1 MCSDK
6 IVILI
11 NIHLVHNLHKNPVK
25 YVHETSAKTHAEKVQ
40 IERNKPVETFQ
51 PTKEEN
57 NLFKQNFI
65 LGIFR
70 LDQQKMCYIYF
81 LFAELLESLC

>member
-1 MCSDK
+1 M
-6 IVILI
+6 
-11 NIHLVHNLHKNPVK
+11 K
-25 YVHETSAKTHAEKVQ
+25 YVHETNVQNPEKVQ

-51 PTKEEN
+51 PTKED

>member
-1 MCSDK
+1 M
-6 IVILI
+6 
-11 NIHLVHNLHKNPVK
+11 K
-25 YVHETSAKTHAEKVQ
+25 YVHETSVQNPEKVQ
-40 IERNKPVETFQ
+40 KERNKPVETFQ
-51 PTKEEN
+51 PTKED

-81 LFAELLESLC
+81 LFAELLESLPVLRVNNIQVST

>member
-1 MCSDK
+1 M
-6 IVILI
+6 
-11 NIHLVHNLHKNPVK
+11 K
-25 YVHETSAKTHAEKVQ
+25 YVHETSVQNTEKVQ
-40 IERNKPVETFQ
+40 KERNKPVETFQ
-51 PTKEEN
+51 PTKED

-81 LFAELLESLC
+81 LFAELLESLPVLRVNNIQVST